1 MTKVKICGLQEMEHM
16 EAAAKA
22 DAAGFVFAP
31 SRRRVSIEQA
41 SKLAAGLP
49 ESVETIGVFVN
60 AELAEVL
67 EAIKKVPLSMV
78 QLHGDETDDFI
89 RSIPVKVIQAFSIRD
104 EEDVLKLEQS
114 IADYVLVDAPGIEYR
129 GGSGKT
135 FDWSLLEQA
144 AIEPGRLIVA
154 GGLDAGNVG
163 QAISSTAP
171 FMVDVSSGV
180 ETDGRK
186 DADKIKIFIKTVKGD
201 SMQQT
206 TGTKEETGFFGRFGG
221 QFVPETLMRA
231 VKELETAYAEAKS
244 DPEFQEHYHHYL
256 KEYVGRQ
263 QPLTF
268 AARLTEAWKGPKVY
282 LKREDLNHTGAHK
295 INNAIG
301 QALLAIRMGK
311 RKIVAETGAGQHGVA
326 TATICA
332 LLDLECVIFMGEE
345 DIRRQQLNVFRMK
358 LLGAKVESVTKGS
371 ATLKDAVNEALRYWV
386 SNVGDTHYLIGS
398 ALGPH
403 PFPTMVRDFQS
414 VIGRETREQILEKE
428 GRLPDVILACVGGG
442 SNAIGMFHPFVE
454 DESVRLIGVEA
465 AGEGV
470 ETARHAAT
478 LTKGT
483 EGVLHGAYM
492 KLLQDENGQVQ
503 EAHSISAGLDYPG
516 VGPEHVHLEDIGRI
530 EYMAVTDEEAL
541 SSVISLSRLEGIIP
555 ALESAHAIAEAEKT
569 AAGMAPEDIMVICVS
584 GRGDKDMAT
593 YAEKLEG
600 LA

>member
-1 MTKVKICGLQEMEHM
+1 MTKVKICGLQEVEHLQ
-16 EAAAKA
+16 AARGA
-22 DAAGFVFAP
+22 DAVGFVFAP
-31 SRRRVSIEQA
+31 SRRKVSVEQAARLAAELPASIER
-41 SKLAAGLP
+41 
-49 ESVETIGVFVN
+49 IGVFVN
-60 AELAEVL
+60 ADLTEIL
-67 EAIKKVPLSMV
+67 EAIRTVPLTMV
-78 QLHGDETDDFI
+78 QLHGDEPDDLI
-89 RSIPVKVIQAFSIRD
+89 RSIPVKVIQAFSVRD
-104 EEDVLKLEQS
+104 DRDVEKLERS
-114 IADYVLVDAPGIEYR
+114 IADYVLVDAPGIHYR
-129 GGSGKT
+129 GGSGRT
-135 FDWSLLEQA
+135 FDWTLLERST
-144 AIEPGRLIVA
+144 IEFEKLIVA
-154 GGLDAGNVG
+154 GGLDADNVG
-163 QAISSTAP
+163 TAISRTKP
-171 FMVDVSSGV
+171 YMVDVSSGV
-180 ETDGRK
+180 ETDGKK
-186 DADKIKIFIKTVKGD
+186 DVDKIKNFIKTVKGD
-201 SMQQT
+201 SMQNT

-231 VKELETAYAEAKS
+231 VKELEAAYAEAKV
-244 DPEFQEHYHHYL
+244 DPKFQATYHHYL
-256 KEYVGRQ
+256 KDYVGRE
-263 QPLTF
+263 QPLTY
-268 AARLTEAWKGPKVY
+268 AARLTEAWGGPKVY

-414 VIGRETREQILEKE
+414 VIGKETRKQILDKE

-454 DESVRLIGVEA
+454 DSTVRLIGVEA

-470 ETARHAAT
+470 NTNRHAAT

-483 EGVLHGAYM
+483 EGVLHGAFM
-492 KLLQDENGQVQ
+492 KLLQDDNGQVQ

-516 VGPEHVHLEDIGRI
+516 VGPEHVHLEDIGRVQYKAI
-530 EYMAVTDEEAL
+530 TDEEAL
-541 SSVISLSRLEGIIP
+541 ASVITLSRLEGIIP
-555 ALESAHAIAEAEKT
+555 ALESAHAVAEAEKT
-569 AAGMAPEDIMVICVS
+569 AATMGPEEILIICVS

>member
-1 MTKVKICGLQEMEHM
+1 MTKVKICGLQEPEHVR
-16 EAAAKA
+16 AASTA

-31 SRRRVSIEQA
+31 SSRRISVEKAAR
-41 SKLAAGLP
+41 LAAELP
-49 ESVETIGVFVN
+49 ESVEKIGVFVN
-60 AELAEVL
+60 AELNEIL
-67 EAIKKVPLSMV
+67 EAVRTVPLTMV
-78 QLHGDETDDFI
+78 QLHGDETDDLI
-89 RSIPVKVIQAFSIRD
+89 RSIPVKVIQAFSVHNQ
-104 EEDVLKLEQS
+104 EDVKKLQQS
-114 IADYVLVDAPGIEYR
+114 IADYVLVDAPGTEFR

-135 FDWSLLEQA
+135 FDWNLLDGA
-144 AIEPGRLIVA
+144 SIEPSRLIVA
-154 GGLDAGNVG
+154 GGLDSDNVRL
-163 QAISSTAP
+163 AISHNSP

-180 ETDGRK
+180 ETEGKK
-186 DADKIKIFIKTVKGD
+186 DSEKIKRFIKTVKGD
-201 SMQQT
+201 LMQET
-206 TGTKEETGFFGRFGG
+206 KGTKIETGFFGRFGG
-221 QFVPETLMRA
+221 QFVPETLMKA
-231 VKELETAYAEAKS
+231 VKELEAAYAKAKD
-244 DPEFQEHYHHYL
+244 DPEFQASYHGYL

-268 AARLTEAWKGPKVY
+268 AARLTEAWGGPKVY

-345 DIRRQQLNVFRMK
+345 DIKRQQLNVFRMK
-358 LLGAKVESVTKGS
+358 LLGATVESVTKGS

-386 SNVGDTHYLIGS
+386 ANVEDTHYLIGS

-414 VIGRETREQILEKE
+414 VIGKETREQILEKE

-442 SNAIGMFHPFVE
+442 SNAIGMFHPFLE
-454 DESVRLIGVEA
+454 DNSVRLIGVEA

-470 ETARHAAT
+470 DTNRHAAT

-492 KLLQDENGQVQ
+492 KLLQDDDGQVQ

-516 VGPEHVHLEDIGRI
+516 VGPEHVHLEGIGRI
-530 EYMAVTDEEAL
+530 EYKAVTDEEAL
-541 SSVISLSRLEGIIP
+541 ASVIRLSRLEGIIP
-555 ALESAHAIAEAEKT
+555 ALESAHAVAEAEKT
-569 AAGMAPEDIMVICVS
+569 AAGMKPEEILIICVS